1 MIASAKCNVATCV
14 DRADGWGERA
24 SAAALTVGL
33 IFWLLFYQEKSNGK
47 LAYHSPE
54 NIAAHELGKI
64 AGDRSVLGFGK
75 IGIVIEQVHG

>member
-1 MIASAKCNVATCV
+1 MIASDKCHDAACV